1 MRFPWAIGASV
12 GFRRLWIGQ
21 SISFLGDNLVN
32 PVGVSFAVFQ
42 IGGSVSQ
49 LGAVLGATSAAR
61 VLLLIVGGVWADRLG
76 RRRVM
81 LAADSIR
88 GVTQAFLAVALFTGT
103 ATIPELLVASTV
115 AGAAGAFFMP
125 ASTAIVADVV
135 QDERLLQPSNAALGL
150 ARSTAQIAGPAAAGV
165 VVASV
170 GLGWLYAADAL
181 SFLTSVSF
189 LARIPATPM
198 SPRPVS
204 SFRRDLAEGWR
215 ELVVRP
221 WYWLNLVAHGC
232 WNFGFTAFLVLGPLV
247 ARESLGGARAWG
259 AIAAAFGVGAVA
271 GGMLA
276 LRWQPQHPLVVGNL
290 ALVTATIPLGLLAA
304 RTSAWA
310 IAAGAAVAGC
320 GLILLVETWSAT
332 IQRMIP
338 REVLSRVAAY
348 DWTISIAANPLGFA
362 LFGTLA
368 ERVGVKA
375 ALVVAS
381 LAVGVPSAA
390 VVLLPGV
397 RSIRAPARQE
407 EAAEPAA

>member
-1 MRFPWAIGASV
+1 
-12 GFRRLWIGQ
+12 
-21 SISFLGDNLVN
+21 
-32 PVGVSFAVFQ
+32 
-42 IGGSVSQ
+42 
-49 LGAVLGATSAAR
+49 
-61 VLLLIVGGVWADRLG
+61 
-76 RRRVM
+76 
-81 LAADSIR
+81 
-88 GVTQAFLAVALFTGT
+88 
-103 ATIPELLVASTV
+103 
-115 AGAAGAFFMP
+115 
-125 ASTAIVADVV
+125 
-135 QDERLLQPSNAALGL
+135 
-150 ARSTAQIAGPAAAGV
+150 
-165 VVASV
+165 
-170 GLGWLYAADAL
+170 
-181 SFLTSVSF
+181 
-189 LARIPATPM
+189 
-198 SPRPVS
+198 
-204 SFRRDLAEGWR
+204 
-215 ELVVRP
+215 
-221 WYWLNLVAHGC
+221 
-232 WNFGFTAFLVLGPLV
+232 
-247 ARESLGGARAWG
+247 
-259 AIAAAFGVGAVA
+259 
-271 GGMLA
+271 MLA